1 MLTDLLMLEDEWFM
15 DLNIR
20 AGVGLEI
27 FVKEDLS
34 VRCPACLCLFFV

>member
-1 MLTDLLMLEDEWFM
+1 MLTDLLMLEDERFM

-34 VRCPACLCLFFV
+34 IMVN